1 MEEVPSLNE
10 LYKTYSGKNFEI
22 LAINS
27 GESKEDVQ
35 KIIKDNG
42 IKYRVLLDT
51 EDKISGLYNLKY
63 FPTNVLVGMNGK
75 VIYSAAGELPSKDVI
90 NKALKK

>member
-10 LYKTYSGKNFEI
+10 LYDTYKGKNIEI

-27 GESKEDVQ
+27 GESKEDVKQ
-35 KIIKDNG
+35 VIKDNG

-51 EDKISGLYNLKY
+51 EDEISGLYNLKY

-75 VIYSAAGELPSKDVI
+75 VIYSEPGELPSEDVI